1 MRPTNPR
8 PTLRKLAKLL
18 FSADPKLHNM
28 LLYWAGSALFYS
40 VSIVVLQLQAGAG
53 YIAQAGANWLSWFMV
68 AGLLMFALLIR
79 CSVALRIAPRY
90 LAFMQALFGFACNM
104 GGYTFMEE
112 VRGATLVVMLVV
124 MVFCTFSLRPRATR
138 GLCAAGIV
146 AMALTMTW
154 MVTKDPERYPM
165 HIEVM
170 HFLLGTS
177 ALLAVTLLTGEMS
190 KLRASLKQQKQ
201 ELLTAVSKIRT
212 LATMDELTCL
222 ANRRYMNEV
231 LTAEERRRPDPD
243 QPMCIALLD
252 IDFFKNVNDMFGHDG
267 GDAVLRT
274 FAAAARSELRAGDLL
289 ARWGGEEFL
298 LMLPATEVEEAM
310 LVLRRMAERVRAIE
324 VPGLDMQRDVTFS
337 AGLVKRIG
345 SEPFAETITRADKAM
360 YQAKSSGRDKVVT
373 G

>member
-1 MRPTNPR
+1 ML
-8 PTLRKLAKLL
+8 LRLANLL
-18 FSADPKLHNM
+18 FSPDPRLRNM

-40 VSIVVLQLQAGAG
+40 VSIVVLHLQAHAGYIEQAGAG
-53 YIAQAGANWLSWFMV
+53 WLSWFMV
-68 AGLLMFALLIR
+68 AGLMLFALLIR
-79 CSVALRIAPRY
+79 LSVVLKIAPRH
-90 LAFMQALFGFACNM
+90 LAFLQALFGFACNM
-104 GGYTFMEE
+104 GGYMLMGE
-112 VRGATLVVMLVV
+112 VRGATLVVMLVI

-138 GLCAAGIV
+138 GLCVAGIV
-146 AMALTMTW
+146 ALGLTMSW
-154 MVTKDPERYPM
+154 MVANDPERYPL

-190 KLRASLKQQKQ
+190 KLRSSLKQQKQ

-212 LATMDELTCL
+212 LATIDELTCL

-252 IDFFKNVNDMFGHDG
+252 IDFFKSVNDKFGHDG
-267 GDAVLRT
+267 GDSVLRT
-274 FAAAARSELRAGDLL
+274 FAAAARSELRAADLL

-298 LMLPATEVEEAM
+298 LMLPATEVNEAM
-310 LVLRRMAERVRAIE
+310 LVLKRMAERVRAID

-360 YQAKSSGRDKVVT
+360 YEAKSSGRDRVVAA
-373 G
+373 

>member
-1 MRPTNPR
+1 M
-8 PTLRKLAKLL
+8 LLKLANHL
-18 FSADPKLHNM
+18 FSPDPRLRNM

-40 VSIVVLQLQAGAG
+40 VSIVVLHLQAHAGYIEQAGAD
-53 YIAQAGANWLSWFMV
+53 WLSWFMV
-68 AGLLMFALLIR
+68 AGLMLFALLIR
-79 CSVALRIAPRY
+79 LSVVLKIAPRH
-90 LAFMQALFGFACNM
+90 LAFLQALFGFACNM
-104 GGYTFMEE
+104 GGYMLMGE
-112 VRGATLVVMLVV
+112 VRGATLVVMLVI

-138 GLCAAGIV
+138 GLCVAGIV
-146 AMALTMTW
+146 ALGLTMSW
-154 MVTKDPERYPM
+154 MVANDPERYPL

-190 KLRASLKQQKQ
+190 KLRSSLKQQKQ

-212 LATMDELTCL
+212 LATIDELTCL

-252 IDFFKNVNDMFGHDG
+252 IDFFKSVNDKFGHDG
-267 GDAVLRT
+267 GDSVLRT
-274 FAAAARSELRAGDLL
+274 FAAAARSELRAADLL

-298 LMLPATEVEEAM
+298 LMLPATEVNEAM
-310 LVLRRMAERVRAIE
+310 LVLKRMAERVRAID

-360 YQAKSSGRDKVVT
+360 YEAKSSGRDRVVAA
-373 G
+373 